1 MHYKIM
7 PDPDDVEAFV
17 LAQREPEIMIPVKGG
32 GIKRQV
38 QRASDGSWK
47 LS

>member
-1 MHYKIM
+1 M

-17 LAQREPEIMIPVKGG
+17 LAQREPETGVMIPVKRGG
-32 GIKRQV
+32 MKRQV